1 MIVVILKNLLKKSI
15 KMFGLSPKYVKQII
29 KEIVQEHKN
38 QLLNLDDRE
47 LNGQLL
53 LPKQLEDIISI
64 GIMLGV
70 VVIQE
75 V

>member
-1 MIVVILKNLLKKSI
+1 
-15 KMFGLSPKYVKQII
+15 MFGLSPKYVKQII